1 MPKSKRLA
9 ATNRR
14 ARPSA
19 STAVSPRSPL
29 GRLIAKGGPASELGD
44 SLFFSRALCDQFA
57 QAVADENRETALAML
72 AGCPQLARMPCRK
85 ALHSAL
91 HWSCA
96 SPAMA
101 PLAEALLRLGADPTG
116 TFPGEAPAREPAN
129 TPLRWAASSGSLRAV
144 AALLGAGARPMLGDL
159 REACRSGQGACGL
172 AILDARPDLDPFA
185 DLDGQSCH
193 QALSA
198 AVEGMT
204 RGFAEGP
211 RGARAL
217 MAAFERRAIEVSAGR
232 ARSEQESRTGR
243 L

>member
-1 MPKSKRLA
+1 MPKSKQMPVKA
-9 ATNRR
+9 RR
-14 ARPSA
+14 ARSA
-19 STAVSPRSPL
+19 ALSVVAPHSPL
-29 GRLIAKGGPASELGD
+29 GRLLALAEPGPELGVN
-44 SLFFSRALCDQFA
+44 LVFSRALCDQFA

-96 SPAMA
+96 SPVMA

-116 TFPGEAPAREPAN
+116 VMPGGDTVCEPVN
-129 TPLRWAASSGSLRAV
+129 TPLRWASSSGSLRAV
-144 AALLGAGARPMLGDL
+144 KALLAAGVLPELSDL

-172 AILDARPDLDPFA
+172 AIFEARPELDPFA

-193 QALSA
+193 QALDA
-198 AVEGMT
+198 AVSSMT
-204 RGFAEGP
+204 LFNAEASIS
-211 RGARAL
+211 ARAL
-217 MAAFERRAIEVSAGR
+217 MAAFERRAIEDSTAA
-232 ARSEQESRTGR
+232 ARSDSRSGR